1 VLHKRIRE
9 RTVEVEVTD
18 MSTNMRYIV
27 ESTSDLKVY
36 ELLGFRVVM
45 HPSPGF
51 AALERDGVKL
61 YLNVPGGGGGA
72 GQPVGGAMPQPGGWN
87 RIQIEVDS
95 LDETLARLTDAGVTA
110 RGEVI
115 DGIGGRQVLVE
126 DASANPIEL
135 FEPARQA

>member
-1 VLHKRIRE
+1 M
-9 RTVEVEVTD
+9 VEVEVAD

-27 ESTSDLKVY
+27 DTTSDLKVY

-61 YLNVPGGGGGA
+61 FLNVPGGGGGA
-72 GQPVGGAMPQPGGWN
+72 GQPVGGRMPQSGGWN

-95 LDETLARLTDAGVTA
+95 LDGTLARLSEAGVTI
-110 RGEVI
+110 RGDVVEGV
-115 DGIGGRQVLVE
+115 GGRQALVE

-135 FEPARQA
+135 FEPASPRSS

>member
-1 VLHKRIRE
+1 
-9 RTVEVEVTD
+9 

-27 ESTSDLKVY
+27 DSTSDLKVY

-45 HPSPGF
+45 HPGPGF
-51 AALERDGVKL
+51 AALERDGIKL

-72 GQPVGGAMPQPGGWN
+72 GRSVGGAMPRPGGWN

-95 LDETLARLTDAGVTA
+95 LDETLTRLTNAGVQV

-115 DGIGGRQVLVE
+115 EGIGGRQALVE

-135 FEPARQA
+135 FERAPA

>member
-1 VLHKRIRE
+1 
-9 RTVEVEVTD
+9 
-18 MSTNMRYIV
+18 MSTNIRYIV
-27 ESTSDLKVY
+27 NTTSNLKVY
-36 ELLGFRVVM
+36 ELLGFQVVM
-45 HPSPGF
+45 HPGPGF

-61 YLNVPGGGGGA
+61 FLNVPGGGGGA
-72 GQPVGGAMPQPGGWN
+72 GQPVGGTMPTPGGWN

-95 LDETLARLTDAGVTA
+95 LDDTLARLTAAGIEA

-135 FEPARQA
+135 FEPAR